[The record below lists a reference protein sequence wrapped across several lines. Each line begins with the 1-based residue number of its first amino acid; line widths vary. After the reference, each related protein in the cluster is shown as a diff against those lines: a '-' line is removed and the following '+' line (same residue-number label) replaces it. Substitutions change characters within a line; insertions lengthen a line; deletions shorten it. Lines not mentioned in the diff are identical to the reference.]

1 MKKTI
6 FCKVYQMFVVLFLV
20 LLVVKL
26 RSLEFNFGGE
36 WGMKKRMN
44 WKREK
49 IESFSHLLC
58 PRESETHQD

>member
-1 MKKTI
+1 
-6 FCKVYQMFVVLFLV
+6 MFVVLFLV

-26 RSLEFNFGGE
+26 KSLEFNFGGE